1 MSHDLSVAIIG
12 LSCRFPGADTPEA
25 FWRTL
30 LDGTESIV
38 DLDEAD
44 LIAAG
49 VPPALLHHPA
59 YVRRRPILR
68 DIEGFDAALFGLSPT
83 EAAVTD
89 PQHRLFLEC
98 AWEALDAAGCDPA
111 RAPGPIGVFAG
122 CGMGTYLLRNLM
134 AAPGLDRSVSEFQV
148 AIGNDKDFLTTR
160 TAYKLDL
167 TGPCVTVNTAC
178 STSLVAVHMAVQSL
192 LAMQC
197 DVALAGAASVQVPLK
212 AGYLWQEGGIS
223 SPDGHCRP
231 FDAEGAGTV
240 GGSGAGVVALKR
252 LAEAI
257 ADGDPILAVIRGS
270 AINNDGAHKIGFT
283 APSVDGQAQVIADA
297 LAFGEVSPDEIGY
310 IEAHG
315 TATSLGDP
323 IEVTALNTVF
333 GQRTDPLPIGSVKG
347 NVGHLDTAAGM
358 AGLIKT
364 VLALQHGRIPST
376 LHFRAPNPRCD
387 FGPLRVVA
395 ETTDWTGPRRA
406 GVSSFGIGGTNAHVV
421 VEEAPPPP
429 ATTADTNAGARPWQ
443 VLTLSA
449 HDHGALTAI
458 RTQLATHLET
468 HRPCLADTAFT
479 LQTGRRAFALRHA
492 VPCTDL
498 DDAVSRLLAGDGGET
513 ATAAE
518 SARAVFLFPG
528 QGSQSSGMARDLRT
542 HDPAFRDAFDACARH
557 LAATAGLN
565 LAALIDGD
573 EAVLRQTANTQP
585 ALFAVEYALAR
596 AWISWGVSPTAM
608 IGHSLGEWVAA
619 CLAGTVGLEDALDI
633 VVARG
638 RLMEAMP
645 SGSMLAVPL
654 TEEQA
659 RPWTSDQV
667 ALAAINSPGQCVLS
681 GPSEA
686 IARLRSAL
694 LNEGI
699 DPHELATSHAFH
711 SSMMDEAAR
720 AFETV
725 VANKTLAPPS
735 IPFISNV
742 TGDWITDAQ
751 ATAPAYWAQQIRATV
766 RFADGLRTMTADPR
780 TLIEVGPGRVLA
792 GLARANGMKASAGIE
807 RDEAASIA
815 RALAEAWTA
824 GVPLDWT
831 AVQGPGR
838 RKVTLP
844 TYPFQRS
851 RHWIS
856 PAAPNPA
863 ATPTATAAPI
873 KEGLYSTPVWHP
885 APLPPGGAAPRSWL
899 ILSDTLGVGDA
910 AARLLEAR
918 GDRVTQRPA
927 PTDRAGMIDLFDAL
941 RGQPLQAVLHLGCL
955 TGPTDPGD
963 AAARALGLDSL
974 ILLVKGLGRR
984 ASSDPLRVVVASDYM
999 QPVGGESQRHPAKA
1013 LLCGPVLVMP
1023 QEVLNVSAL
1032 SVDVADVTPAQAARL
1047 LLAEAAAPITESF
1060 VAWRDGRRLAVR
1072 MESLTLPPAPTPHP
1086 ALREGAPYLIIGG
1099 LGGVGLEIAET
1110 LAEQARAK
1118 LVLVG
1123 RSGLDAPSRDAGP
1136 PAPTVIDLQPERID
1150 RRLAAIET
1158 ELAIRTLDS
1167 YDGLVERIEE
1177 VCSAL
1182 LLDWL
1187 EREGIDLSAQHT
1199 VTDLVARL
1207 RILPKFV
1214 KFFDF
1219 ILAGLVEHGQIRVED
1234 SVVTVLARPEG
1245 RGKALNAALCAAY
1258 PGFAPMLELLEHC
1271 VDHYG
1276 PALAGDIEAISVLF
1290 PDGGEG
1296 LMLASAKKAV
1306 EFINART
1313 YRVLARELIAER
1325 VRHARPGTVRILEI
1339 GGGNGVATGVI
1350 APALVGE
1357 NVEYHFTDVGKS
1369 FVLAAEQNAQ
1379 ALGFDFMRFGT
1390 LDISRD
1396 PAAQGYDLASFDL
1409 ILGLDVVH
1417 ATPSISRTMTLLKRL
1432 LKPGGAVLLLET
1444 VRSRRW
1450 DNMIG
1455 GLAEGWWYVE
1465 DDFRHGMPLMPADL
1479 WESTVRTLG
1488 FDAVEVWPRQKD
1500 QRTTTDCAL
1509 ILAQVAQTDSS
1520 AAAAT
1525 PSDDPDPRAQ
1535 RIEAMKA
1542 KGAEVMVAAADVA
1555 DDAAMTAVVT
1565 EAEARFGPIRG
1576 VIHAAMDMRS
1586 GSMQL
1591 KEDSDITAELAPKV
1605 AGTLVLDRLFRD
1617 RALDFMMLCSSMS
1630 ARTGGFGNAVYCAAN
1645 AFMDA
1650 FALTSNRDRPTV
1662 AVAWGRWQG
1671 VGFARAFEHWH
1682 QRMTGERLEGGLTA
1696 AEGRDAVL
1704 RALAAPGLAQVAVS
1718 AEGVDRRDTTPGPG
1732 ADSAIEPVTDEPTA
1746 ATAATVATVA
1756 TVRQRRPTLAQ
1767 AFVPPEDGTEQTVAR
1782 VWSEV
1787 LGIEPVGA
1795 LDDFASLGGDSLIAI
1810 QVISRLRETLGIAV
1824 SVRLL
1829 FEQPTVRGLSA
1840 AISALMRPDPPDD
1853 PTRRYAPDTDTEQEE
1868 GFL

>member
-1 MSHDLSVAIIG
+1 MSHDLAVAIIG
-12 LSCRFPGADTPEA
+12 LSCRFPGADTPEE

-49 VPPALLHHPA
+49 VPPEVRHNPA

-68 DIEGFDAALFGLSPT
+68 DVEGFDAALFGLSPT

-134 AAPGLDRSVSEFQV
+134 AAPGLERSVSEFQI

-231 FDAEGAGTV
+231 FDADGAGTV

-323 IEVTALNTVF
+323 IEVTALNAVF
-333 GQRTDPLPIGSVKG
+333 GQRRDPLPIGSVKG

-376 LHFRAPNPRCD
+376 LHVRAPNPRCD

-395 ETTDWTGPRRA
+395 EATDWTGPRRA

-421 VEEAPPPP
+421 IEEAPPLPK
-429 ATTADTNAGARPWQ
+429 TNAAAAARPWQ

-449 HDHGALTAI
+449 HDQGALTAM
-458 RTQLATHLET
+458 RTRLAPHLNE
-468 HRPCLADTAFT
+468 HRPCLADVAFT
-479 LQTGRRAFALRHA
+479 LQTGRRAFSLRHA
-492 VPCTDL
+492 VPCTSL
-498 DDAVSRLLAGDGGET
+498 DDAVSSLIAAEGVT

-518 SARAVFLFPG
+518 SARAAFLFPG
-528 QGSQSSGMARDLRT
+528 QGSQSSGMARVLRA

-557 LAATAGLN
+557 LAATAGID

-573 EAVLRQTANTQP
+573 EAALRQTANTQP

-633 VVARG
+633 VIARG
-638 RLMEAMP
+638 RLMATMP

-659 RPWTSDQV
+659 RAWTSDQV
-667 ALAAINSPGQCVLS
+667 ALAAINAPSQCVLS

-686 IARLRSAL
+686 IARVRSAL
-694 LNEGI
+694 VNEGI

-720 AFETV
+720 AFEAV
-725 VANKTLAPPS
+725 VASKTLAPPS
-735 IPFISNV
+735 TPFVSNV

-751 ATAPAYWAQQIRATV
+751 ATAPAYWARQIRATV
-766 RFADGLRTMTADPR
+766 RFADGLRTVTSEPR
-780 TLIEVGPGRVLA
+780 ILIEVGPGHTLA

-807 RDEAASIA
+807 RDEAASVA

-844 TYPFQRS
+844 TYPFQRR

-856 PAAPNPA
+856 PAAPRPD
-863 ATPTATAAPI
+863 ATPAPI

-885 APLPPGGAAPRSWL
+885 APLPPGGTAPRSWL

-910 AARLLEAR
+910 AARLLQER
-918 GDRVTQRPA
+918 GDRVMQRPA
-927 PTDRAGMIDLFDAL
+927 PTDWAGMIDLFDAL

-955 TGPTDPGD
+955 TGPTDPGE
-963 AAARALGLDSL
+963 AAAQALGLDSL
-974 ILLVKGLGRR
+974 ILLAKGLGRR
-984 ASSDPLRVVVASDYM
+984 ADSDPLRVVVASDYM
-999 QPVGGESQRHPAKA
+999 QTVGGEAQRHPAKA
-1013 LLCGPVLVMP
+1013 LLSGPVLVMP

-1032 SVDVADVTPAQAARL
+1032 SVDVADIPPAQAARL
-1047 LLAEAAAPITESF
+1047 LLAEAAAPVVDPF

-1072 MESLTLPPAPTPHP
+1072 MEGLTLPPAPTPHP

-1110 LAEQARAK
+1110 LAEQVRAK

-1123 RSGLDAPSRDAGP
+1123 RSGLDAPPRDGGT
-1136 PAPTVIDLQPERID
+1136 PATKATDLEPEAID
-1150 RRLAAIET
+1150 RRLAAIEA

-1187 EREGIDLSAQHT
+1187 EREGIDLSAPHT

-1207 RILPKFV
+1207 RILPKFA

-1234 SVVTVLARPEG
+1234 GVVTVLTRPEG
-1245 RGKALNAALCAAY
+1245 RGKALSAALCAAY

-1313 YRVLARELIAER
+1313 YRVLAREIIAER

-1357 NVEYHFTDVGKS
+1357 TVEYHFTDVGKS

-1396 PAAQGYDLASFDL
+1396 PTAQGYDLASFDI

-1465 DDFRHGMPLMPADL
+1465 DDFRHGMPLMSADL

-1500 QRTTTDCAL
+1500 KRATTDCAL
-1509 ILAQVAQTDSS
+1509 VLAQVAQTDSS
-1520 AAAAT
+1520 ATAAA
-1525 PSDDPDPRAQ
+1525 PSDAPSDEPAPRAQ

-1542 KGAEVMVAAADVA
+1542 KGAEVMIAAADVA
-1555 DDAAMTAVVT
+1555 DDAAMRAVVT
-1565 EAEARFGPIRG
+1565 EAETRFGPIRG

-1617 RALDFMMLCSSMS
+1617 RALDFLMLCSSMS

-1645 AFMDA
+1645 AFIDA
-1650 FALTSNRDRPTV
+1650 FALTSNRRRPTV

-1682 QRMTGERLEGGLTA
+1682 QRMTGERLDGGLTA

-1746 ATAATVATVA
+1746 ATVATVA

-1767 AFVPPEDGTEQTVAR
+1767 AFVLPEDGTEQTVAR

-1810 QVISRLRETLGIAV
+1810 QVISRLRESLGMAV

-1840 AISALMRPDPPDD
+1840 AISALMRPNHPDD
-1853 PTRRYAPDTDTEQEE
+1853 PTRHHAPDTDVDTEQEE